1 MSIYP
6 LPTHANQSHSWIHVH
21 APDKTLWYCIDE
33 DSKVTL
39 AAVSVIPVASEDAM
53 VNSSS
58 ESMFE
63 NNKEVSSETAMESAE
78 LRRRNDD
85 VEDTVESWDA
95 EEKSVFSVLIFVSMK
110 FALPPRRIKL
120 SFEKQEKRI

>member
-1 MSIYP
+1 M
-6 LPTHANQSHSWIHVH
+6 
-21 APDKTLWYCIDE
+21 
-33 DSKVTL
+33 TL

-85 VEDTVESWDA
+85 VEDTVES
-95 EEKSVFSVLIFVSMK
+95 
-110 FALPPRRIKL
+110 
-120 SFEKQEKRI
+120 